1 MKKVYCGDEE
11 NEALEALSSELPQSK
26 EPLALDKNNV
36 QQGLAKLVLT
46 LIELIRRLMEKQA
59 VRRMEAGSLTDQE
72 IEDLGETFMKLEEK
86 MEELKVLFDLT
97 DQDLNLNLGP
107 LGDLM

>member
-1 MKKVYCGDEE
+1 MKKIYCAEE
-11 NEALEALSSELPQSK
+11 DQEALKAISHEALQQKDS
-26 EPLALDKNNV
+26 LALDKNNV

-59 VRRMEAGSLTDQE
+59 VRRMEADSLTDEE
-72 IEDLGETFMKLEEK
+72 IEALGETFMKLEEK
-86 MEELKVLFDLT
+86 MAELKVLFALT
-97 DQDLNLNLGP
+97 DEDLNLNLGP